1 MKPFDVKSV
10 VERNK
15 ELLKKVIAL
24 NDIHPTLAIIQVGN
38 NPASDAYVRGKK
50 KDCEELGIR
59 CVHIEFTED
68 NTPKDVRNKIIELNN
83 DDSINGIIVQLPL
96 PKYWDEDSI
105 LRYIKPEKDVDGFLP
120 DSPYTPCTPLG
131 IMTLL
136 EENGIEVQG
145 KNTVVIGRSNIV
157 GKPMASLLIRQ
168 NATVTLCHSYTP
180 REKLKDFCRNA
191 DIIVCAVG
199 HQNFFTPDF
208 LGAVQVIIDVG
219 INRDENGKLCGD
231 MDPACHPLC
240 DESYYTPVPGGV
252 GLLTRYSLMQNT
264 YMAALNQK
272 LTSEKF
278 CGIIKEK
285 GE

>member
-24 NDIHPTLAIIQVGN
+24 NDIHPALAIIQVGN

-105 LRYIKPEKDVDGFLP
+105 LSYINPEKDVDGFLP
-120 DSPYTPCTPLG
+120 NSPYTPCTPLG

-136 EENGIEVQG
+136 KENGIEVQG
-145 KNTVVIGRSNIV
+145 KNAVVIGRSKIV
-157 GKPMASLLIRQ
+157 GKPMADLLLKQ
-168 NATVTLCHSYTP
+168 DMTVTICHSKTP
-180 REKLKDFCRNA
+180 REELKRYCKNA
-191 DIIVCAVG
+191 DVIVCAVG
-199 HQNFFTPDF
+199 GKNFFTPDL
-208 LGAVQVIIDVG
+208 LGTNQIIVDVG
-219 INRDENGKLCGD
+219 INRNKEGKLCGD
-231 MDPACHPLC
+231 LDPLC
-240 DESYYTPVPGGV
+240 YEFADSSQYTPVPGGV
-252 GLLTRYSLMQNT
+252 GLLTRYALMQNLCMT
-264 YMAALNQK
+264 ALNQK
-272 LTSEKF
+272 LTSEDF
-278 CGIIKEK
+278 CGIIK
-285 GE
+285 